1 MKRTLVVLW
10 LVVGCVV
17 AACAQDPNVK
27 KQQYLERG
35 VKYHAEGKHNEAILQ
50 FKNALQIDPK
60 FVPAALALGRAYRAK
75 SWSSDA
81 VRELRR
87 AVELDPANLPA
98 RRELA
103 EIYLD
108 IDAWDSALAQAKAI
122 EERAPDDPG
131 VLYIRGAAL
140 QGKGQSKEAL

>member
-1 MKRTLVVLW
+1 MKRAFVLW
-10 LVVGCVV
+10 LALGCLA

-35 VKYHAEGKHNEAILQ
+35 VKYHAEGKHNEAIIQ

-60 FVPAALALGRAYRAK
+60 FGPAALALGRAYRAK
-75 SWSSDA
+75 SWSGDA

-87 AVELDPANLPA
+87 AVELDPASEPA

-103 EIYLD
+103 QIYLD
-108 IDAWDSALAQAKAI
+108 I
-122 EERAPDDPG
+122 
-131 VLYIRGAAL
+131 
-140 QGKGQSKEAL
+140 EA